1 MKASAGT
8 HGRARIWPEFR
19 CFSLFSAIGHTAA
32 RVQERLNLWDFHGA
46 IMPHA
51 GRHEDSFGDLS
62 YPQQNQNNAARGQ
75 AGGELAVHGG

>member
-1 MKASAGT
+1 
-8 HGRARIWPEFR
+8 
-19 CFSLFSAIGHTAA
+19 
-32 RVQERLNLWDFHGA
+32 
-46 IMPHA
+46 MPHA